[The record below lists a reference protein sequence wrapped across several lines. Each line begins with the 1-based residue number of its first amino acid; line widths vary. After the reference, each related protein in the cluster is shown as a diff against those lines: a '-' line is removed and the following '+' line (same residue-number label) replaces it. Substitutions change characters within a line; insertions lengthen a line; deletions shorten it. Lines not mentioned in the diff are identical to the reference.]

1 MFSHRLARGIELRML
16 EPWHADELL
25 ALVDRNRERLR
36 EWLPWVDGTKSA
48 DDTLKF
54 VRDSLKRH
62 AETGEVVAGI
72 WARGKLAGTIGL
84 HIRGEARAMIGYWLG
99 EEFEGKGLMT
109 LACRAMVDHAFRRL
123 GAERVEIFAEPRNAR
138 SRAIPKRLGFK
149 REGTL
154 RHVAKL
160 NGRFIDHEVYS
171 LLREE
176 WAIGGVTRRG
186 PTESL
191 PSARPG

>member
-1 MFSHRLARGIELRML
+1 VFSHRLDRRAELRML
-16 EPWHADELL
+16 EPRHADELF
-25 ALVDRNRERLR
+25 ALTDRNRERLR

-54 VRDSLKRH
+54 IRDSLKRH
-62 AETGEVVAGI
+62 AETGDVAAGI
-72 WARGKLAGTIGL
+72 WSGAKLAGVIGL

-109 LACRAMVDHAFRRL
+109 LACRAMVDHAFRDL
-123 GAERVEIFAEPRNAR
+123 GVERVEIFAEPRNRR
-138 SRAIPKRLGFK
+138 SRAIPKRLGFQ

-160 NGRFIDHEVYS
+160 NDRFIDHVVYS
-171 LLREE
+171 LLRDE
-176 WAIGGVTRRG
+176 WAAASPR
-186 PTESL
+186 
-191 PSARPG
+191 